1 MTIGIIGGTKL
12 AGTLG
17 NKLIAR
23 GIEVVFGVREEFNYH
38 QVEWKILKLQNKKV
52 VGYCEAIEQADI
64 VMICCENE
72 YLSTVCQCLNNPIC
86 QDKLIID
93 CTNSNYKPEV
103 GCNTTYIQA
112 ESGHQRVV
120 KAFNNLGLD
129 YPHSDPLGLIKE
141 TYYCGNDISDKTR
154 TKHLISLLGF
164 KAIDAG
170 KLENAHLLEA
180 VYHLRNEISFM
191 KSGGMDCHFGLLSV

>member
-1 MTIGIIGGTKL
+1 MTVGIIGGTTL

-17 NKLIAR
+17 NRLIAR
-23 GIEVVFGVREEFNYH
+23 GIEVVFGVREEFDYR
-38 QVEWKILKLQNKKV
+38 QVEWRILKLQKKKV
-52 VGYCEAIEQADI
+52 VGYCEAIELADI

-72 YLSTVCQCLNNPIC
+72 YLPNACRCLSAPTY
-86 QDKLIID
+86 QGKLVID
-93 CTNSNYKPEV
+93 CTNSQYKPEL
-103 GCNTTYIQA
+103 GCNTTYIQE
-112 ESGHQRVV
+112 ESGHQKVV

-141 TYYCGNDISDKTR
+141 TYYCGNDTADKIR
-154 TKHLISLLGF
+154 TKHLISLIGF

-170 KLENAHLLEA
+170 RLENAHLLEA